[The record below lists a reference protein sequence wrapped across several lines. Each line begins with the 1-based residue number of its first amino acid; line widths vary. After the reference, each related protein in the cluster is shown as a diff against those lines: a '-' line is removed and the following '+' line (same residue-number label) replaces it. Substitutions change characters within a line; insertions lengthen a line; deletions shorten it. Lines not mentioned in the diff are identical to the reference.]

1 MTTLMSRFGRAQVDA
16 TSENAKCEI
25 ERPVLHPL
33 VADPLVAD
41 LLLAIDITSSPI
53 RCLHLILL
61 NDNNIFAVLSQASRV
76 VFPDVT

>member
-25 ERPVLHPL
+25 ERPVLHPS
-33 VADPLVAD
+33 VAD
-41 LLLAIDITSSPI
+41 LVLAIDITSSHI
-53 RCLHLILL
+53 RRLHFILL
-61 NDNNIFAVLSQASRV
+61 NDDNILAVLSQASRV